1 MNTSIAPKGNARWI
15 PAFAGMT
22 QRGKEILQNRT
33 LVQFFKFGLIGVV
46 GFGVDTAF
54 LYLGIGALGLSR
66 IAAGFFAFP
75 FAVTVTWIGNRLFTF
90 RDHEH
95 EPLAKQ
101 WAKFA
106 AVCLV
111 GIVFNRGT
119 YSLMVSTLPFV
130 YATPVLG
137 LLGGTAA
144 GMFFNFFASK
154 KLVFNKPRS

>member
-1 MNTSIAPKGNARWI
+1 MNHNQPINRIAAWI
-15 PAFAGMT
+15 LAFARMT
-22 QRGKEILQNRT
+22 PVF
-33 LVQFFKFGLIGVV
+33 VQFFKFGLVGLV
-46 GFGVDTAF
+46 GFIVDTAF
-54 LYLGIGALGLSR
+54 TYGGIYILGLSR

-90 RDHEH
+90 REVDHE
-95 EPLAKQ
+95 PMAKQ

-106 AVCLV
+106 SVCAV

-119 YSLMVSTLPFV
+119 YSLMVSTIPFV
-130 YATPVLG
+130 YDYPVLG

-154 KLVFNKPRS
+154 RLVFK